1 MTSSRLLMPEQ
12 RCEKCGA
19 KATVQLNNRPLCS
32 EHAAEEAGVRR

>member
-1 MTSSRLLMPEQ
+1 MPHSQLMPEQ

-32 EHAAEEAGVRR
+32 EHAADEVMKR